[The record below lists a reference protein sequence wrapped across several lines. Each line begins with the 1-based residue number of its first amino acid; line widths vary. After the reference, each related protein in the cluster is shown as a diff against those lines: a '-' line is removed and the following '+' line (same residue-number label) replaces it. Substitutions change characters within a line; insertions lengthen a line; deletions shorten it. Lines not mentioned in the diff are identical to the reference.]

1 MICSSAGPAPE
12 AVAGEAQPRWL
23 RRAGP
28 WIAGLG
34 VFLFLALNLTTLKP
48 GHPPGGDF
56 AHYIII
62 AQNILAGRDY
72 NSGVFMPGVLAQ
84 SYPPGFP
91 LLLAPILHLA
101 GPDLVLLKLPA
112 MLLWPLCAWLLAL
125 IARRRLGGENALWV
139 FLFMLLA
146 PWFFVFKQSVL
157 SDVPF
162 TLLVTGAIWA
172 FLNYGD
178 GGERRGGW
186 LALALAFTAA
196 SLLVRTAGVALV
208 GAAVLYLALRRRAWA
223 AALLTALAGAAM
235 MVLVKLWAASAGE
248 YLGLFHDPAFWLARL
263 ARMLPAKLAKVLG
276 FYFPLF
282 RGGQWLLAGVE
293 AAAGLALICLAAWG
307 WLKRGLPWR
316 DWGLICAFVALYM
329 VMILLWPF
337 NEGPRF
343 YAPVAGLLVIYLAQG
358 LLAYFGRSRRLQ
370 RFRPQALLRAVL
382 LAGLALNLF
391 NTALLWSYSGDVVQR
406 PADKA
411 LYAWVQRNLGPADH
425 YLYAYPRVLA
435 LFSGRTGD
443 KYYWNESLAVNQA
456 RMDRPGLG
464 WLILRRQADQAAVA
478 AAGRDPRLT
487 PAWSNGLYSVFRRG
501 SAPAPAPGR

>member
-1 MICSSAGPAPE
+1 MS
-12 AVAGEAQPRWL
+12 GEAQPRWL

-28 WIAGLG
+28 WIVSLAVL
-34 VFLFLALNLTTLKP
+34 LFLALNLTTLKP

-62 AQNILAGRDY
+62 AQNILAGRSY
-72 NSGVFMPGVLAQ
+72 NTGVFMPGVQAQ

-91 LLLAPILHLA
+91 LLIAPVLQTA
-101 GPDLVLLKLPA
+101 GPNLVWLKLPVV
-112 MLLWPLCAWLLAL
+112 LLWPLTAWLLAL

-139 FLFMLLA
+139 FLFMLFA
-146 PWFFVFKQSVL
+146 PWFFVFKQNVL

-162 TLLVTGAIWA
+162 TLLVIGAIWA
-172 FLNYGD
+172 FLNYAD
-178 GGERRGGW
+178 GRRAGW

-223 AALLTALAGAAM
+223 AALLTALVGAAT
-235 MVLVKLWAASAGE
+235 LLIIKLWAASASE
-248 YLGLFHDPAFWLARL
+248 YLSLFHDPVFWALRL

-276 FYFPLF
+276 FFFPLF
-282 RGGQWLLAGVE
+282 RGGQWVLAGVE
-293 AAAGLALICLAAWG
+293 AAAGLGLICLAAWG

-316 DWGLICAFVALYM
+316 EWGLVCAFVVLYM

-358 LLAYFGRSRRLQ
+358 LLAFFGQNSRLR
-370 RFRPQALLRAVL
+370 RFLPQTLLRTVL
-382 LAGLALNLF
+382 LAGLALNLG
-391 NTALLWSYSGDVVQR
+391 NTALLWSYSGDVVER
-406 PADKA
+406 PPDKA
-411 LYAWVQRNLGPADH
+411 LYAWVQHNLGPQDH

-435 LFSGRTGD
+435 LFSDRIGD
-443 KYYWNESLAVNQA
+443 KYYWNDSLAANQA
-456 RMDRPGLG
+456 RMDRPGLN
-464 WLILRRQADQAAVA
+464 WLILRRLEDQAAIA
-478 AAGRDPRLT
+478 AAGRDPRLR
-487 PAWSNGLYSVFRRG
+487 PVWSNEIYSVFRLQP
-501 SAPAPAPGR
+501 SAPAGPGR